1 MNREKLKGGYAFGIK
16 MLTKIISKKKN
27 RSPEE
32 EAMLELLVKGGDY
45 VSEENLSEILE
56 WYNRL

>member
-1 MNREKLKGGYAFGIK
+1 M
-16 MLTKIISKKKN
+16 SKKKN

-32 EAMLELLVKGGDY
+32 EAMLQLLVNGGDY

-56 WYNRL
+56 WYNML